1 MKGINELPNLC
12 MHASCADLLN
22 GIYLGRAW
30 YMPTYNLMNVGLQV
44 NQRGCPLIYVGDD
57 WMVIL
62 SNLVNSIS
70 GEIFLP
76 RVGLSEF
83 HP

>member
-1 MKGINELPNLC
+1 
-12 MHASCADLLN
+12 
-22 GIYLGRAW
+22 
-30 YMPTYNLMNVGLQV
+30 MPTYNLMNVGLQV

-62 SNLVNSIS
+62 SNLVNSTS